1 MPPNTSHNAASFG
14 PAMMKCQIRV
24 PSNGSI
30 DANAGRT
37 AMDRQLRGDYCIP
50 HRHLFERQNNRRLAA
65 AASMCAQCHQ
75 NLNSKQASGTKN
87 NKRERE
93 NEMQHSLMSA
103 TFFSG
108 APSRSFSLDWIVR
121 NVTAASVFLLRCN

>member
-1 MPPNTSHNAASFG
+1 
-14 PAMMKCQIRV
+14 MMKCQIRV

-50 HRHLFERQNNRRLAA
+50 HRHLFERQNSRRLAA

-75 NLNSKQASGTKN
+75 NLNSKQASGTKKQQ
-87 NKRERE
+87 KRKRKRDAAFP
-93 NEMQHSLMSA
+93 NVCDI
-103 TFFSG
+103 FFG
-108 APSRSFSLDWIVR
+108 GPEQ
-121 NVTAASVFLLRCN
+121 VFLSRLDCAECDGGVGVFASLQLGNIQSYAKG